1 MHAAGMNPMNVLI
14 EQLQNSKHSRS
25 DARTWDMHQQTVKAR
40 THKAKDRRRRKD
52 DVKSVTYLDVQ
63 RQVEVLVDLA
73 TDPNVL
79 GRQWSGA
86 ALWI

>member
-1 MHAAGMNPMNVLI
+1 
-14 EQLQNSKHSRS
+14 
-25 DARTWDMHQQTVKAR
+25 
-40 THKAKDRRRRKD
+40 
-52 DVKSVTYLDVQ
+52 LDVQ